1 MEQTDPAASIDVGR
15 PGAFPPNDSSGA
27 GQRTDRNVRL

>member
-1 MEQTDPAASIDVGR
+1 MMEQADPAAAIDVGR

-27 GQRTDRNVRL
+27 GQ